1 MCHDCYTGDLTCP
14 AAVAGAIGC
23 LMATLTGGNLIHDV
37 ALMGS
42 ATAVSL
48 EMIVS
53 MDEILGMIEHVVKGV
68 EVTTET
74 LTIDLI
80 DKVGPGGTHIAEDH
94 TYQKSRRFWYPR
106 VLDHTRSETSE
117 LEKRASLKEK
127 LGQEARE
134 IVETHEVEPLPDD
147 VLKDLSELEKRWMA
161 RIEGD

>member
-1 MCHDCYTGDLTCP
+1 
-14 AAVAGAIGC
+14 
-23 LMATLTGGNLIHDV
+23 MATLTGGNLVHEV

-48 EMIVS
+48 EVIVS
-53 MDEILGMIEHVVKGV
+53 MDEMLGMIEHVVKGV

-74 LTIDLI
+74 LTTDLI

-94 TYQKSRRFWYPR
+94 TYQKFRRFWYPGVFDR
-106 VLDHTRSETSE
+106 PRLETSE
-117 LEKRASLKEK
+117 LGKRASLKEK